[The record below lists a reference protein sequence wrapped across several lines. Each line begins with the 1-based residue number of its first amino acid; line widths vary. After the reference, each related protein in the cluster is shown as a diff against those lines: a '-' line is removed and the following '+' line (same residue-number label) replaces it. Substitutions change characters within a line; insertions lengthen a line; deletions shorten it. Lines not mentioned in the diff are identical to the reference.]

1 MEGEQ
6 RRLPGRQAGSA
17 LPTPLTRLF
26 IPSYA
31 ATMRNM
37 SVLELLFALLLVCL
51 LAGVGVVAVLVW
63 SIVRRTEGNARDV
76 AELKARVQAGG
87 QAHETSAAEVRE
99 RLANTQS
106 AMEGLRAALSARQP
120 IEEEAR
126 ASLKRLEHVIAGSS
140 SRGAAG
146 ENILEEALRH
156 LPPEML
162 QRNVWVGGKVVELA
176 LRLPGGKLLPMD
188 SKWVSSVALEQ
199 LADPGLDATR
209 RAQLT
214 AQVEREVERRVREV
228 SQYIDPGTTSP
239 FALAVIPDA
248 AYDVCR
254 SAIVSAHKRHVMVV
268 GYAMALP
275 YLLTLYQLHLQFA
288 RTVDMEKL
296 QSALID
302 IERQVDVL
310 EGILENKVQRSLT
323 VLQNAYTEGKQASA
337 KIRASTQSAQ
347 ISSPSNGEMAPGDG
361 AAAGDKVFSS
371 PSHGEVARSAGGAAG
386 DNVFSSP
393 SHGEVTR
400 SAGGAAGDNVSTG
413 SPDAVPE
420 LSTDTLRLALI
431 DSVQ

>member
-1 MEGEQ
+1 M
-6 RRLPGRQAGSA
+6 PHMS
-17 LPTPLTRLF
+17 LF
-26 IPSYA
+26 
-31 ATMRNM
+31 
-37 SVLELLFALLLVCL
+37 ELLFALLLVCV
-51 LAGVGVVAVLVW
+51 LAGVAAVALLAW
-63 SIVRRTEGNARDV
+63 NLTRRADGQATAV
-76 AELKARVQAGG
+76 AELRQRMETGG
-87 QAHETSAAEVRE
+87 LTQESQSAEIRE
-99 RLANTQS
+99 RLAQTQS
-106 AMEGLRAALSARQP
+106 VVERLGSALVARQS
-120 IEEEAR
+120 IEDEAR
-126 ASLKRLEHVIAGSS
+126 SSLKRLESVIAGSS
-140 SRGAAG
+140 TRGAAG
-146 ENILEEALRH
+146 EHILEEVLKH

-176 LRLPGGKLLPMD
+176 LQLPGGKLLPID
-188 SKWVSSVALEQ
+188 SKWVSSGALEQ
-199 LADPGLDATR
+199 LAEPGLDAAR

-228 SQYIDPGTTSP
+228 SQYIDPAATST

-254 SAIVSAHKRHVMVV
+254 GAIVSAHRRHVMVV

-275 YLLTLYQLHLQFA
+275 YLLTLYQLHMQFA

-296 QSALID
+296 QSALIY

-323 VLQNAYTEGKQASA
+323 VLQNAYTEGRQASA
-337 KIRASTQSAQ
+337 KIRASTQGAQ
-347 ISSPSNGEMAPGDG
+347 ISPPSNGEMAPGDG

-386 DNVFSSP
+386 DNV
-393 SHGEVTR
+393 
-400 SAGGAAGDNVSTG
+400 STG
-413 SPDAVPE
+413 SPDAAAE

>member
-1 MEGEQ
+1 
-6 RRLPGRQAGSA
+6 
-17 LPTPLTRLF
+17 
-26 IPSYA
+26 
-31 ATMRNM
+31 M

-51 LAGVGVVAVLVW
+51 IVGIGVVGFLVW
-63 SIVRRTEGNARDV
+63 NLSRSAEGHARDV
-76 AELKARVQAGG
+76 AELKTRLQAGG
-87 QAHETSAAEVRE
+87 QTQESQAAELRE
-99 RLANTQS
+99 RLSQTQS
-106 AMEGLRAALSARQP
+106 VVEGLRSAVSARQP
-120 IEEEAR
+120 VEEEAR
-126 ASLKRLEHVIAGSS
+126 ASLKRLESVIAGSS

-146 ENILEEALRH
+146 EHILEEALRH

-199 LADPGLDATR
+199 LAAPGLDANR
-209 RAQLT
+209 RAQLMG
-214 AQVEREVERRVREV
+214 QVEREVERRVREV
-228 SQYIDPGTTSP
+228 SQYIDPATTAP

-254 SAIVSAHKRHVMVV
+254 GAIVNAHSRHVMVV

-288 RTVDMEKL
+288 RSVDMEKL

-337 KIRASTQSAQ
+337 KIRASTQGAQ
-347 ISSPSNGEMAPGDG
+347 ISSSSNGDVAHS
-361 AAAGDKVFSS
+361 AGGGEEKIFGS
-371 PSHGEVARSAGGAAG
+371 PSHGEVARSAG
-386 DNVFSSP
+386 
-393 SHGEVTR
+393 
-400 SAGGAAGDNVSTG
+400 
-413 SPDAVPE
+413 
-420 LSTDTLRLALI
+420 
-431 DSVQ
+431 

>member
-1 MEGEQ
+1 
-6 RRLPGRQAGSA
+6 
-17 LPTPLTRLF
+17 
-26 IPSYA
+26 
-31 ATMRNM
+31 MRKM

-51 LAGVGVVAVLVW
+51 LAGLGLVGALVW
-63 SIVRRTEGNARDV
+63 SLVRRAENQAVDV
-76 AELKARVQAGG
+76 AELKSRLQSGG
-87 QAHETSAAEVRE
+87 QSQETQAAELRE
-99 RLANTQS
+99 RLSHTQ
-106 AMEGLRAALSARQP
+106 AVVEGLRSALSARQP

-126 ASLKRLEHVIAGSS
+126 ASLRRLESVIAGSS

-199 LADPGLDATR
+199 LADTGLDANR

-214 AQVEREVERRVREV
+214 AIVEREVERRVREV
-228 SQYIDPGTTSP
+228 SQYIDPATTSP

-254 SAIVSAHKRHVMVV
+254 GAIVNAHKRHVMVV

-275 YLLTLYQLHLQFA
+275 YLLTLYQLHMQFA

-337 KIRASTQSAQ
+337 KVRASVQRVQ
-347 ISSPSNGEMAPGDG
+347 ISQGAEEDG
-361 AAAGDKVFSS
+361 A
-371 PSHGEVARSAGGAAG
+371 GE
-386 DNVFSSP
+386 
-393 SHGEVTR
+393 T
-400 SAGGAAGDNVSTG
+400 VSTASTATGEIARAG
-413 SPDAVPE
+413 STPE
-420 LSTDTLRLALI
+420 LSTETLRLALL

>member
-1 MEGEQ
+1 MG
-6 RRLPGRQAGSA
+6 LISA
-17 LPTPLTRLF
+17 IASMLTTLYVPSFRAK
-26 IPSYA
+26 IP
-31 ATMRNM
+31 NM
-37 SVLELLFALLLVCL
+37 SALELLFALLLVCV
-51 LAGVGVVAVLVW
+51 LASIGGVAWLVW
-63 SIVRRTEGNARDV
+63 SLVRRADGQARDV
-76 AELKARVQAGG
+76 ADLRGRLERGDVTQGAQAAGR
-87 QAHETSAAEVRE
+87 RE
-99 RLANTQS
+99 RLSQTQS
-106 AMEGLRAALSARQP
+106 VMEGLRSAMAARQP
-120 IEEEAR
+120 VEEDAR
-126 ASLKRLEHVIAGSS
+126 ASLRHIENIIAGSS

-146 ENILEEALRH
+146 EHILEEALRH

-199 LADPGLDATR
+199 LAEPGLDANR

-214 AQVEREVERRVREV
+214 GQVEREVERRVREV
-228 SQYIDPGTTSP
+228 SQYIDPSTTSP

-254 SAIVSAHKRHVMVV
+254 SAIVSAHSRHVMVV

-275 YLLTLYQLHLQFA
+275 YLLTLYQLHLQFS
-288 RTVDMEKL
+288 RSVDMEKL

-310 EGILENKVQRSLT
+310 EGILENRVQRTLT

-371 PSHGEVARSAGGAAG
+371 HRMGRWRAAPEG
-386 DNVFSSP
+386 RLGTTFSP
-393 SHGEVTR
+393 
-400 SAGGAAGDNVSTG
+400 
-413 SPDAVPE
+413 
-420 LSTDTLRLALI
+420 
-431 DSVQ
+431 